1 METPASRMIV
11 RNVFAEVDA
20 LGYELDELDLQ
31 LGRYTKR
38 FVRGDDWKDNLEV
51 IYKYVCLS
59 WRDGVVPACAV

>member
-1 METPASRMIV
+1 MQTQHIIK
-11 RNVFAEVDA
+11 NVFAEVDA

-51 IYKYVCLS
+51 IYK
-59 WRDGVVPACAV
+59 